1 MAENEKPVPGLKMT
15 SELQVETVGFD
26 KAIDLLLKVKKLL
39 TDLHGQTK
47 IALEIPSGQKGIGLA
62 SEVQTHIKAA
72 QIVQNA
78 AIEAGKHIV
87 MVGKELSS
95 AEANLNNILTKAANQ
110 GIAKGQIDQLKAA
123 DKQLEHNFR
132 LRVRN
137 GELKAEEIRKLGTER
152 ELKWAISELEAMHL
166 AKQGRGTGARLKAA
180 EKSLFLLREKNREEL
195 KGISLVEKRKV
206 ADRDRAEASRKLTR
220 EINTAHGE
228 ALKEEASRKEAHNRR
243 TRVSEGLELPLAS
256 SEQLKKVQVRR
267 QKANL
272 GELERADAAHRPTAS
287 EIATYDKA
295 TLKLHAR
302 YSVLRQGQ
310 ELTEAARLEELR
322 FQEAIQK
329 QIALL
334 AKLER
339 EQQRP
344 APGAP
349 TAQQLRSQALQNG
362 RLKMSAY
369 TTQTLPDASTLR
381 KWHPSLLSAL
391 AQGQTQRQLAAIG
404 SGDTKTRQDAA
415 AVLWTIK
422 GIQEEAKAK
431 RQARAAARKQEKAE
445 EASAIEA
452 REKRLADLRR
462 ARAQEINTAHGEA
475 LKEEAQRNKSFRDLA
490 NQAAQQRMQEAQ
502 QRQKDR
508 RTAATQRARD
518 EAEQAKK
525 LAQEINTAHGE
536 ALKERDV
543 RTGRALPEN
552 YKDLQQRQRV
562 RQQKF
567 SVVDTARAMDEK
579 LIPTLKE
586 VAKATNLVWL
596 QEEKRYAG
604 IRKRHGFDQK
614 DEQGRLN
621 AIRARIKELEA
632 ASKTEKGL
640 SDLQKGRLKMS
651 EFTTRSL
658 PNLQGLAP
666 VQLQA
671 LKQGQTS
678 RYLAGEGAGD
688 TAKAQDALHVLRN
701 ITREEERRAE
711 IKRKEREAER
721 KAAGTTAGGQKDA
734 HQAAAAAYKKQVE
747 LAALRKA
754 SEVDVRKINSL
765 AQVGLEIDAAKLR
778 AKKAIGEQ
786 LHREARLEDELIA
799 KLQRHKQVLARQ
811 AEDPQ
816 DRARINAMRRQ
827 DTRDRLFGDGGAST
841 MVVQAGLMAGYQV
854 LGGLQSLFSGAIS
867 SAIEFDAAL
876 KQLQAISAATRNEM
890 VDLKTSL
897 IEVAQGSKFSAAEV
911 AQASVLLAQ
920 AGLSVNEIQHTMKA
934 VIQLATASGS
944 ELKKS
949 VDVMTSVLSVFDLS
963 ASQSEDVANK
973 LTAALNRSKLDIDKM
988 ALGLQY
994 AGNAAADAGI
1004 NFDELVSGL
1013 SAMANAGI
1021 RSGSTLGTGLRQ
1033 LFVDIQKPSQNF
1045 QEILTRLGITMSDVD
1060 IRAQGF
1066 EGVMRNLIDKGFT
1079 SAEAFKAFQIRSA
1092 SAFAALSNNIDTFHQ
1107 MQEAIQG
1114 TNAALEA
1121 NQIQMESLA
1130 VQYDHLK
1137 SNLGILAA
1145 EGFKPLLLVIR
1156 DMTSGIAHMA
1166 ESVDK
1171 SGTTLKVVFTAIG
1184 TVLTTMAIAAAGNA
1198 LAGLVG
1204 LAGGLSRLIF
1214 WGTAAQ
1220 TALKGLWS
1228 TIILIRSGFLASS
1241 IAAGTFSFSLLGAA
1255 AAAGR
1260 LVVALGPIAVG
1271 IYLASSAFGA
1281 FRKDTEKLK
1290 DSLDEAKT
1298 KLNSFVEAGDKNKQQ
1313 IEGLDEAVTTL
1324 SERYGR
1330 LSRNSSELQTYVRSL
1345 AEQFKN
1351 QGVTLSELSGKSI
1364 PELIN
1369 KLNELRDTLSAEYVL
1384 KIREEGSALEKVNAL
1399 EIQTQYAKVK
1409 ELRKGLLPTTTGP
1422 QTESTRG
1429 VMDALLA
1436 VRVLT
1441 NQQNRGILAP
1451 GASAGAYTHVGT
1463 LRRDLVN
1470 YQTVPDVRAD
1480 KKLLAQV
1487 QSAIEILDYLDSI
1500 HSKQRAGLTIGRDTQ
1515 ARIRAETLISQRRG
1529 SGSSGFDL
1537 ASEALIAQS
1546 ENNERP
1552 GGFQNIPFLEEWI
1565 KRLGAKTKEVQE
1577 ALKAIPASDLGDQQ
1591 ARQRELEELAKAKS
1605 RLEVQLQPLLEQQD
1619 KDRMATLKA
1628 QIDTLKAEEQ
1638 AIKAEL
1644 EGQLSPAIRDK
1655 KADDLANLV
1664 ASRQA
1669 LEGQL
1674 RSLEEKRAKVSEAT
1688 RRQNA
1693 EKVQRE
1699 MEMELRELSAKTNAG
1714 NAEAKKKLRQLLRD
1728 SGQLF
1733 DDTFQALASDRF
1745 EKLDTDLQRELKD
1758 QKAYGNAET
1767 GRLSDRLAVLE
1778 LRGRGYSTD
1787 QRLFDDDSA
1796 YPAEM
1801 GTLSLR
1807 SRVAAKLQAAAAQ
1820 RELLK
1825 SQQEAK
1831 RQRANLLGSSL
1842 PGLERERDDQAQTN
1856 LLLEMYRDQALA
1868 KQREQLR
1875 ETQRRLATGEDLG
1888 PNYQEKV
1895 NAINEEA
1902 EKAVKALEKG
1912 QEALD
1917 KMQEKVEGYRRERQA
1932 LLLSYA
1938 QENDQFDT
1946 LFSALKVGV
1955 EGATQAISDALGRIV
1970 SRTGD
1975 VKDAFEDMARGIL
1988 AAMLKVLT
1996 NKIAEQF
2003 MNFLLDM
2010 VPSKF
2015 KPGSK
2020 TTTENANAGLKNTPG
2035 NSRNGGL
2042 IRKASGGF
2050 VPGQV
2055 ARDSVPTLLMPGEYV
2070 LQKSAASALGEDFL
2084 NGLNRTT
2091 NATLRQGQERTK
2103 KAGSE
2108 EKTGGNNLV
2117 NVWVV
2122 TPDQQTGMS
2131 KDDIV
2136 VTVSDNIA
2144 RGGSLRRLIKQ
2155 VQVGA

>member
-26 KAIDLLLKVKKLL
+26 KAIDLLLKVKNLL
-39 TDLHGQTK
+39 TDLHGRTK

-62 SEVQTHIKAA
+62 SEVQVHIKAA

-95 AEANLNNILTKAANQ
+95 AEANLNKILTKAANQ

-132 LRVRN
+132 LRVRA
-137 GELKAEEIRKLGTER
+137 GELKAAEIRKLKTEQ
-152 ELKWAISELEAMHL
+152 ELKWSISELEAMHL

-180 EKSLFLLREKNREEL
+180 KESLFLLREQNREAL
-195 KGISLVEKRKV
+195 KGISLVEKRKA
-206 ADRDRAEASRKLTR
+206 ADRDRDVRAGR
-220 EINTAHGE
+220 
-228 ALKEEASRKEAHNRR
+228 ALSP
-243 TRVSEGLELPLAS
+243 G
-256 SEQLKKVQVRR
+256 
-267 QKANL
+267 
-272 GELERADAAHRPTAS
+272 
-287 EIATYDKA
+287 
-295 TLKLHAR
+295 
-302 YSVLRQGQ
+302 
-310 ELTEAARLEELR
+310 
-322 FQEAIQK
+322 
-329 QIALL
+329 
-334 AKLER
+334 ER
-339 EQQRP
+339 EQKAKQT
-344 APGAP
+344 
-349 TAQQLRSQALQNG
+349 TAQQRW
-362 RLKMSAY
+362 
-369 TTQTLPDASTLR
+369 TLR
-381 KWHPSLLSAL
+381 D
-391 AQGQTQRQLAAIG
+391 I
-404 SGDTKTRQDAA
+404 
-415 AVLWTIK
+415 
-422 GIQEEAKAK
+422 
-431 RQARAAARKQEKAE
+431 ARA
-445 EASAIEA
+445 
-452 REKRLADLRR
+452 
-462 ARAQEINTAHGEA
+462 
-475 LKEEAQRNKSFRDLA
+475 
-490 NQAAQQRMQEAQ
+490 
-502 QRQKDR
+502 
-508 RTAATQRARD
+508 
-518 EAEQAKK
+518 
-525 LAQEINTAHGE
+525 
-536 ALKERDV
+536 
-543 RTGRALPEN
+543 EN
-552 YKDLQQRQRV
+552 
-562 RQQKF
+562 
-567 SVVDTARAMDEK
+567 EK
-579 LIPTLKE
+579 LIPTLND

-604 IRKRHGFDQK
+604 IRKRRGFDQI
-614 DEQGRLN
+614 DEQERLN
-621 AIRARIKELEA
+621 AIRARIKELETT
-632 ASKTEKGL
+632 SKSEKAL

-651 EFTTRSL
+651 EFTTSTL
-658 PNLQGLAP
+658 PNLQNLAH

-678 RYLAGEGAGD
+678 RFLAGEGAGN
-688 TAKAQDALHVLRN
+688 TAKAQDALRVLQS
-701 ITREEERRAE
+701 ITEEEKRRAETKRKDREEER
-711 IKRKEREAER
+711 
-721 KAAGTTAGGQKDA
+721 KAARASGAAQQDA
-734 HQAAAAAYKKQVE
+734 HQAATAAYKKQVE

-778 AKKAIGEQ
+778 AKRAIGEQ

-841 MVVQAGLMAGYQV
+841 LVVQAGLMAGYQV
-854 LGGLQSLFSGAIS
+854 LGGLQSLFSGAVS

-994 AGNAAADAGI
+994 AGNAAADAGV

-1079 SAEAFKAFQIRSA
+1079 SADAFKAFQIRSA

-1156 DMTSGIAHMA
+1156 NMTSGIAHMA

-1184 TVLTTMAIAAAGNA
+1184 AALTTIA
-1198 LAGLVG
+1198 V
-1204 LAGGLSRLIF
+1204 
-1214 WGTAAQ
+1214 
-1220 TALKGLWS
+1220 
-1228 TIILIRSGFLASS
+1228 
-1241 IAAGTFSFSLLGAA
+1241 AAGTNALLGVIQLTGGLRNLLLITSLTTLALAKQKAGLAA
-1255 AAAGR
+1255 LEAGAKGAALWNAVLFRGMQLLR
-1260 LVVALGPIAVG
+1260 FTPIILGIALA
-1271 IYLASSAFGA
+1271 ASAFGA
-1281 FRKDTEKLK
+1281 FRSDAEKLK

-1298 KLNSFVEAGDKNKQQ
+1298 KLNSFAEAGDKNKQQ

-1330 LSRNSSELQTYVRSL
+1330 LSKNSSELQTYVRSL
-1345 AEQFKN
+1345 AEQFKD

-1369 KLNELRDTLSAEYVL
+1369 KLNSLRDTLSAEYVL
-1384 KIREEGSALEKVNAL
+1384 NIRAEGQALEEVNKL
-1399 EIQTQYAKVK
+1399 EIQKQYNQAK
-1409 ELRKGLLPTTTGP
+1409 ELAKGLVIPGGGGPT
-1422 QTESTRG
+1422 G
-1429 VMDALLA
+1429 VPDALAA
-1436 VRVLT
+1436 VRGLVT
-1441 NQQNRGILAP
+1441 SKNRGLMPAGGI
-1451 GASAGAYTHVGT
+1451 GAYKDVGT
-1463 LRRDLVN
+1463 LRRDLVK
-1470 YQTVPDVRAD
+1470 YQGDPVLNRDPTVKRSLEDALTIMD
-1480 KKLLAQV
+1480 L
-1487 QSAIEILDYLDSI
+1487 LDSI
-1500 HSKQRAGLTIGRDTQ
+1500 HGKQQAGRNIGRDTQ
-1515 ARIRAETLISQRRG
+1515 ARIRSEYLVTERRG
-1529 SGSSGFDL
+1529 TGSSGFDL
-1537 ASEALIAQS
+1537 ASQALIAQS
-1546 ENNERP
+1546 QNNERP
-1552 GGFQNIPFLEEWI
+1552 GGFQDIPFLEGWI

-1577 ALKAIPASDLGDQQ
+1577 ALKAIPDSDLGDQQ
-1591 ARQRELEELAKAKS
+1591 ARQRELQELAKAKS

-1638 AIKAEL
+1638 AIKAEQ
-1644 EGQLSPAIRDK
+1644 EGELNPAIRDRK
-1655 KADDLANLV
+1655 SDKLSELV

-1699 MEMELRELSAKTNAG
+1699 MEMELRELSARTNAG
-1714 NAEAKKKLRQLLRD
+1714 NAEAKKKLRQLLKD

-1733 DDTFQALASDRF
+1733 DDAFQALASDRF

-1787 QRLFDDDSA
+1787 QRLFDQDSP
-1796 YPAEM
+1796 YPTEM

-1842 PGLERERDDQAQTN
+1842 PGLKRERDDQAQTN

-1868 KQREQLR
+1868 KQREQLQ

-1902 EKAVKALEKG
+1902 EKAVEAFKKG

-1917 KMQEKVEGYRRERQA
+1917 KMQEKVEGYQRERQA

-1938 QENDQFDT
+1938 QENDQFET

-1988 AAMLKVLT
+1988 ASMLKVLT
-1996 NKIAEQF
+1996 DKIAEQF
-2003 MNFLLDM
+2003 MNILLDM
-2010 VPSKF
+2010 GLSMF
-2015 KPGSK
+2015 GGGSK
-2020 TTTENANAGLKNTPG
+2020 AIGNTNAGLKNTLG

-2103 KAGSE
+2103 KTGSE

>member
-1 MAENEKPVPGLKMT
+1 MAENKKPTPGLKMT

-62 SEVQTHIKAA
+62 SEVQVHIKAA

-95 AEANLNNILTKAANQ
+95 AEANLNKILTKAANQ

-132 LRVRN
+132 LRVRA
-137 GELKAEEIRKLGTER
+137 GELKVEEIRKLGTER
-152 ELKWAISELEAMHL
+152 ELKWAISELEAMSL
-166 AKQGRGTGARLKAA
+166 AKQGRYTGARLKAA
-180 EKSLFLLREKNREEL
+180 EESLFLLREKNREEL
-195 KGISLVEKRKV
+195 KGISLVEKRKA
-206 ADRDRAEASRKLTR
+206 ADRDR
-220 EINTAHGE
+220 
-228 ALKEEASRKEAHNRR
+228 
-243 TRVSEGLELPLAS
+243 
-256 SEQLKKVQVRR
+256 
-267 QKANL
+267 
-272 GELERADAAHRPTAS
+272 
-287 EIATYDKA
+287 
-295 TLKLHAR
+295 
-302 YSVLRQGQ
+302 
-310 ELTEAARLEELR
+310 
-322 FQEAIQK
+322 
-329 QIALL
+329 
-334 AKLER
+334 
-339 EQQRP
+339 
-344 APGAP
+344 
-349 TAQQLRSQALQNG
+349 
-362 RLKMSAY
+362 
-369 TTQTLPDASTLR
+369 
-381 KWHPSLLSAL
+381 
-391 AQGQTQRQLAAIG
+391 
-404 SGDTKTRQDAA
+404 
-415 AVLWTIK
+415 
-422 GIQEEAKAK
+422 
-431 RQARAAARKQEKAE
+431 
-445 EASAIEA
+445 
-452 REKRLADLRR
+452 
-462 ARAQEINTAHGEA
+462 
-475 LKEEAQRNKSFRDLA
+475 
-490 NQAAQQRMQEAQ
+490 
-502 QRQKDR
+502 
-508 RTAATQRARD
+508 
-518 EAEQAKK
+518 
-525 LAQEINTAHGE
+525 
-536 ALKERDV
+536 DV
-543 RTGRALPEN
+543 RAGRALSPGERER
-552 YKDLQQRQRV
+552 KARQTTS
-562 RQQKF
+562 QQKW
-567 SVVDTARAMDEK
+567 SLLDTARAENKK
-579 LIPTLKE
+579 LIPTLND

-604 IRKRHGFDQK
+604 IRKRRGFDQI
-614 DEQGRLN
+614 DEQERIN

-632 ASKTEKGL
+632 ASKSGKVL

-651 EFTTRSL
+651 EFTLGTMPSL
-658 PNLQGLAP
+658 QNLAH

-678 RYLAGEGAGD
+678 RYLAGEGARD
-688 TAKAQDALHVLRN
+688 AAKAKDALLVLQA
-701 ITREEERRAE
+701 ITAEEKRRAE
-711 IKRKEREAER
+711 IKRKEREDER
-721 KAAGTTAGGQKDA
+721 KTAGTTAGVPLA
-734 HQAAAAAYKKQVE
+734 PHQAAAAAYKKQVE

-754 SEVDVRKINSL
+754 SEVDVRKLNSL

-778 AKKAIGEQ
+778 AKQAIGKQ
-786 LHREARLEDELIA
+786 LHQEARLEDELIA

-841 MVVQAGLMAGYQV
+841 LVVQAGLMAGYQA
-854 LGGLQSLFSGAIS
+854 LGGLQSLFSGAVS

-994 AGNAAADAGI
+994 AGNAAADAGV

-1066 EGVMRNLIDKGFT
+1066 EGVLRNLTDKGFT
-1079 SAEAFKAFQIRSA
+1079 SADAFKAFQIRSA

-1107 MQEAIQG
+1107 IQKAIQG

-1156 DMTSGIAHMA
+1156 NITSGFAHMA
-1166 ESVDK
+1166 EGVDK

-1184 TVLTTMAIAAAGNA
+1184 VALTTFAVAAAGNS

-1204 LAGGLSRLIF
+1204 LAGGLSRLVF

-1220 TALKGLWS
+1220 TAIKSLAGP
-1228 TIILIRSGFLASS
+1228 FLLTRAAVLSLA
-1241 IAAGTFSFSLLGAA
+1241 IANGTLSFSLRGVA

-1260 LVVALGPIAVG
+1260 LLVALGPIAIG
-1271 IYLASSAFGA
+1271 ITLAASAFGA
-1281 FRKDTEKLK
+1281 FRSDAEKLK

-1345 AEQFKN
+1345 AEQFKD

-1369 KLNELRDTLSAEYVL
+1369 KLNSLRDTLSAEYVL
-1384 KIREEGSALEKVNAL
+1384 NIRAEGQALEEVNKL
-1399 EIQTQYAKVK
+1399 ETQKQYNQAK
-1409 ELRKGLLPTTTGP
+1409 ELAKGLPAAPSNGNAAARRLAGLPALPEG
-1422 QTESTRG
+1422 QQSG
-1429 VMDALLA
+1429 VQDAIAA
-1436 VRVLT
+1436 VRGLVT
-1441 NQQNRGILAP
+1441 SKNRGLMPAGGI
-1451 GASAGAYTHVGT
+1451 GAYNDVGT
-1463 LRRDLVN
+1463 LRRDLVK
-1470 YQTVPDVRAD
+1470 YQSDPELNRNSSL
-1480 KKLLAQV
+1480 KKQLED
-1487 QSAIEILDYLDSI
+1487 AITIMDLLDSI
-1500 HSKQRAGLTIGRDTQ
+1500 HSKQQAGRNIGRDTQ
-1515 ARIRAETLISQRRG
+1515 ARIRSERLVTERRG

-1537 ASEALIAQS
+1537 ASQALIAQS
-1546 ENNERP
+1546 QNNERP
-1552 GGFQNIPFLEEWI
+1552 GGFQDIPFLEGWI

-1577 ALKAIPASDLGDQQ
+1577 ALKAIPDSDLGDQQ
-1591 ARQRELEELAKAKS
+1591 ARQRELQELAKAKS

-1644 EGQLSPAIRDK
+1644 DGQLSPAILDK

-1664 ASRQA
+1664 ASRQV
-1669 LEGQL
+1669 LEGEL

-1693 EKVQRE
+1693 EKVKRE

-1714 NAEAKKKLRQLLRD
+1714 NAEAKKKLRQLLKD

-1733 DDTFQALASDRF
+1733 DDAFQALASDRF

-1758 QKAYGNAET
+1758 QKAYGGAET

-1787 QRLFDDDSA
+1787 QRLFDQDSP
-1796 YPAEM
+1796 YPTEM

-1842 PGLERERDDQAQTN
+1842 PGLKRERDDQAQTN

-1868 KQREQLR
+1868 KQREQLQ

-1888 PNYQEKV
+1888 LNYQEKV

-1902 EKAVKALEKG
+1902 EKAVEAFKKG
-1912 QEALD
+1912 QDALD
-1917 KMQEKVEGYRRERQA
+1917 KMQEKVEGYQRERQA

-1938 QENDQFDT
+1938 QENDQFET

-1988 AAMLKVLT
+1988 ASMLKVLT
-1996 NKIAEQF
+1996 DKIAEQF
-2003 MNFLLDM
+2003 MGFLLDM
-2010 VPSKF
+2010 GLNLLNMKSVSNVS
-2015 KPGSK
+2015 GSGK
-2020 TTTENANAGLKNTPG
+2020 GMKNTLG
-2035 NSRNGGL
+2035 SNRNGGL

-2091 NATLRQGQERTK
+2091 DATLRQGQERTK
-2103 KAGSE
+2103 KAGSD

>member
-47 IALEIPSGQKGIGLA
+47 IALGIPSGQKGIGLA
-62 SEVQTHIKAA
+62 SEVQVHVKAA

-95 AEANLNNILTKAANQ
+95 AEANLNKILTKAANQ

-132 LRVRN
+132 LRVRA
-137 GELKAEEIRKLGTER
+137 GELKAEEIRKLKTER
-152 ELKWAISELEAMHL
+152 ELKWSISELEAMSL
-166 AKQGRGTGARLKAA
+166 AKQGRATPARLKAA
-180 EKSLFLLREKNREEL
+180 KEALFLLRERNREEL
-195 KGISLVEKRKV
+195 KGISLVEKRKA

-228 ALKEEASRKEAHNRR
+228 ALKERDVRAGLAL
-243 TRVSEGLELPLAS
+243 TRE
-256 SEQLKKVQVRR
+256 
-267 QKANL
+267 
-272 GELERADAAHRPTAS
+272 
-287 EIATYDKA
+287 
-295 TLKLHAR
+295 
-302 YSVLRQGQ
+302 
-310 ELTEAARLEELR
+310 
-322 FQEAIQK
+322 
-329 QIALL
+329 
-334 AKLER
+334 ER
-339 EQQRP
+339 EQKAKQTTNQQRWTLRDI
-344 APGAP
+344 ARAEDEKLIP
-349 TAQQLRSQALQNG
+349 TFKSIAQITDIVRLQEEKRYAGIRKRRGFHQADEQERINLIRARIKELEAASKPEKPEKPEKAG
-362 RLKMSAY
+362 RRKMSAY
-369 TTQTLPDASTLR
+369 TTQTLPDASILR

-391 AQGQTQRQLAAIG
+391 AQGQAQRQLAAIG
-404 SGDTKTRQDAA
+404 SGDTQTRRDATA
-415 AVLWTIK
+415 ILWTIK
-422 GIQEEAKAK
+422 GLQEEAKAK
-431 RQARAAARKQEKAE
+431 RQARAAARKQEDAD
-445 EASAIEA
+445 EAAAIKA
-452 REKRLADLRR
+452 REKKLGDLRAKAAIR
-462 ARAQEINTAHGEA
+462 AG
-475 LKEEAQRNKSFRDLA
+475 L
-490 NQAAQQRMQEAQ
+490 
-502 QRQKDR
+502 
-508 RTAATQRARD
+508 
-518 EAEQAKK
+518 
-525 LAQEINTAHGE
+525 
-536 ALKERDV
+536 
-543 RTGRALPEN
+543 ALPEDL
-552 YKDLQQRQRV
+552 KDIQREQRV
-562 RQQKF
+562 SQQKF
-567 SVVDTARAMDEK
+567 SIRDIARAENEK
-579 LIPTLKE
+579 LIPTLND

-604 IRKRHGFDQK
+604 IRKRRGAHQA
-614 DEQGRLN
+614 DEQERIN

-632 ASKTEKGL
+632 LAKPEKAL

-651 EFTTRSL
+651 EYTFGTM
-658 PNLQGLAP
+658 PNLHDAHP

-678 RYLAGEGAGD
+678 RYLSGKGAGD
-688 TAKAQDALHVLRN
+688 TAKMQDALLVLQS
-701 ITREEERRAE
+701 ITAEEERRAAL
-711 IKRKEREAER
+711 KRKEREEER
-721 KAAGTTAGGQKDA
+721 KANRASGAAQQDA
-734 HQAAAAAYKKQVE
+734 HQAATAAYKKQVE

-778 AKKAIGEQ
+778 AKRAIGEQ

-841 MVVQAGLMAGYQV
+841 LVVQAGLMAGYQA

-867 SAIEFDAAL
+867 SAIAFDAAL

-920 AGLSVNEIQHTMKA
+920 AGLSVNEIQHTMRA

-949 VDVMTSVLSVFDLS
+949 VDVMTSVLSVFDMS
-963 ASQSEDVANK
+963 ASQSEEVANK

-994 AGNAAADAGI
+994 AGNAAADAGV

-1079 SAEAFKAFQIRSA
+1079 SADAFKAFQIRSA

-1156 DMTSGIAHMA
+1156 NITSGFAHMA
-1166 ESVDK
+1166 EGVDK
-1171 SGTTLKVVFTAIG
+1171 SGTTLKVVFTALG
-1184 TVLTTMAIAAAGNA
+1184 VALTTFAVAAAGNA

-1220 TALKGLWS
+1220 TAIKSLAGP
-1228 TIILIRSGFLASS
+1228 FLLTRAAVLSLS
-1241 IAAGTFSFSLLGAA
+1241 IANGTLSFSLKGVA

-1260 LVVALGPIAVG
+1260 LLVALGPIAVG
-1271 IYLASSAFGA
+1271 IALAASAFGA
-1281 FRKDTEKLK
+1281 FRTDAEKLK

-1298 KLNSFVEAGDKNKQQ
+1298 KLNSFAEAGDKNKQQ

-1345 AEQFKN
+1345 AEQFKD
-1351 QGVTLSELSGKSI
+1351 QGVKLSDLSGKSI

-1384 KIREEGSALEKVNAL
+1384 NIRAEGAELEKVNKL
-1399 EIQTQYAKVK
+1399 EIQKQYNQAK
-1409 ELRKGLLPTTTGP
+1409 ELAKGLPATTSDGNAAARRLAGLPALPGGG
-1422 QTESTRG
+1422 QSGVQDAIFAARG
-1429 VMDALLA
+1429 LVSSK
-1436 VRVLT
+1436 
-1441 NQQNRGILAP
+1441 NRGLMPAGGI
-1451 GASAGAYTHVGT
+1451 GAYNDVGT
-1463 LRRDLVN
+1463 LRRDLVK
-1470 YQTVPDVRAD
+1470 YQSDPELNRNPAL
-1480 KKLLAQV
+1480 KKQLED
-1487 QSAIEILDYLDSI
+1487 AITIMDLLDSI
-1500 HSKQRAGLTIGRDTQ
+1500 HNKQRAGRTISQDTQ
-1515 ARIRAETLISQRRG
+1515 ARIRSERLVTERRG

-1537 ASEALIAQS
+1537 ASQALIAQS
-1546 ENNERP
+1546 QNNERP

-1577 ALKAIPASDLGDQQ
+1577 ALKAIPDSDLGDQQ
-1591 ARQRELEELAKAKS
+1591 ARQRELQELAKAKS
-1605 RLEVQLQPLLEQQD
+1605 RLEVQLRPLLEQQD
-1619 KDRMATLKA
+1619 KDRMATLRA
-1628 QIDTLKAEEQ
+1628 QIDNLKAEEQ
-1638 AIKAEL
+1638 AVKSEL
-1644 EGQLSPAIRDK
+1644 EGQLSQTIRDR
-1655 KADDLANLV
+1655 KADELSVLV
-1664 ASRQA
+1664 ASRQVA
-1669 LEGQL
+1669 EAEL
-1674 RSLEEKRAKVSEAT
+1674 RSLEEKRAKVSEAVSQ
-1688 RRQNA
+1688 QNLVVA
-1693 EKVQRE
+1693 QRE
-1699 MEMELRELSAKTNAG
+1699 MEMELRELSARTNAG

-1801 GTLSLR
+1801 GTLGLR
-1807 SRVAAKLQAAAAQ
+1807 SRVAAKLQAAAAR

-1831 RQRANLLGSSL
+1831 RQRANLLGSAL
-1842 PGLERERDDQAQTN
+1842 PDLERQRDDQAQTN

-1868 KQREQLR
+1868 KQREQLQ
-1875 ETQRRLATGEDLG
+1875 ETQRRLAAGEDLG

-1902 EKAVKALEKG
+1902 KKAVEALEKG

-1917 KMQEKVEGYRRERQA
+1917 KMQEKVKGYQRERQA

-1938 QENDQFDT
+1938 QENDQFET

-1975 VKDAFEDMARGIL
+1975 VKDAFEDMARGVL

-2003 MNFLLDM
+2003 MNILLDM

-2015 KPGSK
+2015 GGGSK
-2020 TTTENANAGLKNTPG
+2020 ATGNANAGLKNTLG
-2035 NSRNGGL
+2035 SNRNGGL
-2042 IRKASGGF
+2042 IHKASGGF

-2091 NATLRQGQERTK
+2091 DATLRQGQERTK
-2103 KAGSE
+2103 KAGSD